1 MKGMFTRCQDLEQS
15 FENWNM
21 EKVQN
26 INNMFYY
33 CNKLSGSLE
42 KWKLDNVK
50 DFVGIYS
57 HYKTSDCE
65 IKFRQKVNFP
75 IK

>member
-1 MKGMFTRCQDLEQS
+1 
-15 FENWNM
+15 
-21 EKVQN
+21 
-26 INNMFYY
+26 MFYC